1 MHQLEARANVQF
13 MKLAV
18 IETGGKQY
26 LVSEGQKIQ
35 IERLGV
41 GSGPP
46 DGEARRFDFDKVLL
60 LADGDKVEIGKP
72 YLANKKIAAELLG
85 EKRLDKVTTF
95 KYHSKTR
102 YRKKKGH
109 RQTVALA
116 RIMSI

>member
-1 MHQLEARANVQF
+1 
-13 MKLAV
+13 MKIAV

-35 IERLGV
+35 VERLGI

-46 DGEARRFDFDKVLL
+46 DGEAGRFEFDKVLL
-60 LADGDKVEIGKP
+60 LADGDRVEVGKP
-72 YLANKKIAAELLG
+72 YLANKKITAELLG
-85 EKRLDKVTTF
+85 EKRLEKVTTF

-109 RQTVALA
+109 RQTVAMVRILA
-116 RIMSI
+116 I

>member
-1 MHQLEARANVQF
+1 MIN
-13 MKLAV
+13 MKIAV

-35 IERLGV
+35 VEKLPQA
-41 GSGPP
+41 SG
-46 DGEARRFDFDKVLL
+46 AISFDKILL
-60 LADGDKVEIGKP
+60 LVDGDKVEVGKP
-72 YLANKKIAAELLG
+72 YLNRKVTAELLG

-109 RQTVALA
+109 RQTVTLVK
-116 RIMSI
+116 ILSF